1 MVNLIMILRFKSK
14 AVLLFFYLRF
24 SECMLSFWPVP
35 KIIYLEKQKLYKL
48 GIFPQGTKSWLSA
61 MCNSLNKQGIFL
73 QGPNTKVHKNPV

>member
-1 MVNLIMILRFKSK
+1 MHAVILTRSK
-14 AVLLFFYLRF
+14 DHL
-24 SECMLSFWPVP
+24 
-35 KIIYLEKQKLYKL
+35 LEKQKLYKL